1 MGTQKIQ
8 IAARL
13 PVEALNR
20 LDVIA
25 QDTGRSRSDVIEAL
39 VGQETQRLERS
50 VAGRAE
56 NGTWNTMDDFDRAV
70 TNPSL
75 PRLRMIAA
83 VNVGDTLR
91 LARLACESVFG
102 AKAVPM
108 AQAVE
113 VCRMM
118 LAEHDRIEAAE
129 RAQPADVEVEADEA

>member
-13 PVEALNR
+13 PVEALNQ

-39 VGQETQRLERS
+39 VGQEAQRLERS

-56 NGTWNTMDDFDRAV
+56 NSTWNTMDDLDRAV

-108 AQAVE
+108 AQAVD

-129 RAQPADVEVEADEA
+129 RAQPEDVEVEADEA

>member
-13 PVEALNR
+13 PVEALNQ

-39 VGQETQRLERS
+39 VGQEAQRLERS

-56 NGTWNTMDDFDRAV
+56 NSTWNTMDDFDRAV

-108 AQAVE
+108 APAVE

>member
-13 PVEALNR
+13 PVEALNQ

-39 VGQETQRLERS
+39 VEKEARRLEKS
-50 VAGRAE
+50 AEGRGEGGA
-56 NGTWNTMDDFDRAV
+56 WNAVDDFDRAV
-70 TNPSL
+70 TSLSL

-102 AKAVPM
+102 VKAVPM
-108 AQAVE
+108 ASAVE

-118 LAEHDRIEAAE
+118 LAEHDRIEK
-129 RAQPADVEVEADEA
+129 DEAEQPEDAEAGEA